1 MTQIC
6 QKFGEDF
13 KKIRENKNYTQQYV
27 ANGAMARSTY
37 TKFETGSIVP
47 TITKYF
53 EVLNNLDMSHEE
65 FNYIHNHYHLE
76 GKGAI
81 LYQFR
86 AIAVNSDLN
95 NLINVKETTMAYL
108 DEHKDNVVQDIF
120 NICNALIILSK
131 TNDLTQAA
139 PFAAKVWHRIAQ
151 LDKWYLTELHLLNNI
166 LFFFDFDTSLLISK
180 RALVELENYN
190 HFHEATELKLAYT
203 MNLIYLLME
212 NRNYNQALERADSLI
227 ILSKKNGKYRMLGV
241 LYVRKGIILA
251 KLNKADSKIWIQKGF
266 NLLEA
271 LEDFSLKEELKKEIL
286 YYLNHSL
293 KDRKSVV

>member
-65 FNYIHNHYHLE
+65 FNYIHNRYHLE
-76 GKGAI
+76 GKDAI

-180 RALVELENYN
+180 RALVELGNYK
-190 HFHEATELKLAYT
+190 HFYEATVLKLAYS

-293 KDRKSVV
+293 KKE

>member
-293 KDRKSVV
+293 KKE